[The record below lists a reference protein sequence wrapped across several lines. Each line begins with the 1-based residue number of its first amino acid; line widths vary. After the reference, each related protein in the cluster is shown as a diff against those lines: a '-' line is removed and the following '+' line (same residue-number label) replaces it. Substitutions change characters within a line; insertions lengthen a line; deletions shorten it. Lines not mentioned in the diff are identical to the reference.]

1 MRRYSPEEKSRA
13 LVLYDELGPC
23 GAARKMGIPKGTVG
37 VWAAQTGRTFNSEKT
52 QAATASREARIAA
65 VRAEVKERLMAQAL
79 DLLNRMNE
87 EHAEFRAGGKEGP
100 FEVTLKRAPAQA
112 CQQYATSV
120 GILIDKFRLESGEV
134 TSRDEHHNV
143 TESQLDTEIAGLLAD
158 LAPAG
163 KASAGAPASGNGNGR
178 KPVGTAHTHGET
190 EGLS

>member
-1 MRRYSPEEKSRA
+1 MKPYNGLANRRFQPLSHLSRC
-13 LVLYDELGPC
+13 C
-23 GAARKMGIPKGTVG
+23 GAFGCIGLGLSK
-37 VWAAQTGRTFNSEKT
+37 
-52 QAATASREARIAA
+52 
-65 VRAEVKERLMAQAL
+65 
-79 DLLNRMNE
+79 
-87 EHAEFRAGGKEGP
+87 AG
-100 FEVTLKRAPAQA
+100 APAQA